1 MRAGR
6 VDLSVHCVKRHGLGL
21 SRAGYERPGES
32 PPTRLGLDPSSI
44 LGRTVTETGRLETFA
59 DGVFAIAITLLVL
72 AIRLPTPTEDLGS
85 ALGDRWP
92 EFVGYLVSFLTIG
105 IMWVQHH
112 RLFTLIR
119 RSNSTFAMI
128 NVIFLMFI
136 AFVPFPTAVLAQR
149 LGNGIDAVGAT
160 IFYGATMTAIAVMFN
175 AIWRYGS
182 ARGGH
187 LLVTTISASRRAE
200 ARGYRYGVPIYAFIT
215 LLAFLNPYLS
225 LAGFG
230 LFAAYWALP
239 FSGPTTDG

>member
-1 MRAGR
+1 MN
-6 VDLSVHCVKRHGLGL
+6 
-21 SRAGYERPGES
+21 
-32 PPTRLGLDPSSI
+32 
-44 LGRTVTETGRLETFA
+44 ETGRVEAFS

-72 AIRLPTPTEDLGS
+72 AIRLPSPNEDLGL
-85 ALGDRWP
+85 ALIRQWP

-119 RSNSTFAMI
+119 RSNPTFAMI

-149 LGNGIDAVGAT
+149 LGSRVDAVGAT

-175 AIWRYGS
+175 AIWRYGA

-187 LLVTTISASRRAE
+187 LLVAQISASRQAE

-215 LLAFLNPYLS
+215 LLALLNPYLS

-239 FSGPTTDG
+239 FSGPTTDS

>member
-1 MRAGR
+1 
-6 VDLSVHCVKRHGLGL
+6 
-21 SRAGYERPGES
+21 
-32 PPTRLGLDPSSI
+32 
-44 LGRTVTETGRLETFA
+44 VTETGRLETFA

-72 AIRLPTPTEDLGS
+72 AIRLPTPDEDLGP
-85 ALGDRWP
+85 ALAHQWP
-92 EFVGYLVSFLTIG
+92 EFVAYLVSFLTVG

-128 NVIFLMFI
+128 NVIILMFI

-149 LGNGIDAVGAT
+149 LGNRVDAVGAT
-160 IFYGATMTAIAVMFN
+160 VFYGATMIAIAAMFN

-187 LLVTTISASRRAE
+187 LLVAEISASRRAE
-200 ARGYRYGVPIYAFIT
+200 ARGYRYGVPIYGLIT

-230 LFAAYWALP
+230 RSPLLGAPDQRSDHRRLTGAAKRKRP
-239 FSGPTTDG
+239 RFRGRSISSVRSGHGTVIRFCGPGATGA

>member
-1 MRAGR
+1 M
-6 VDLSVHCVKRHGLGL
+6 
-21 SRAGYERPGES
+21 
-32 PPTRLGLDPSSI
+32 
-44 LGRTVTETGRLETFA
+44 TETGRLETFA

-72 AIRLPTPTEDLGS
+72 AIRLPAPEEPLGP
-85 ALGDRWP
+85 ALIRQWP
-92 EFVGYLVSFLTIG
+92 EFAGYVVSFLTIG

-149 LGNGIDAVGAT
+149 LGTGVDEVGAT
-160 IFYGATMTAIAVMFN
+160 LLYGATMTAIAAMFN

-187 LLVTTISASRRAE
+187 LLVATISASRRAE
-200 ARGYRYGVPIYAFIT
+200 ARGYRWGVPIYALIT
-215 LLAFLNPYLS
+215 LLAFINPLVS

-239 FSGPTTDG
+239 ISGPTAED